1 MERSSKE
8 SWLNGGDLRE
18 ADVENVPVPGM
29 SVRVRGLSAKYAAAM
44 QGQIKIETQGR
55 EQVAKVDAAAME
67 LLQFVHGVIEPT
79 FTEAEAKQVQE
90 RFGPAFKKVIA
101 KIDELS
107 EIDKDAIENTSARF
121 QDGGGSE
128 AGSTV
133 GDGTSNGSAGPD
145 VPVRAGA

>member
-67 LLQFVHGVIEPT
+67 PSS
-79 FTEAEAKQVQE
+79 FTESSS
-90 RFGPAFKKVIA
+90 RRSPRPRPSRCRSG
-101 KIDELS
+101 
-107 EIDKDAIENTSARF
+107 SARR
-121 QDGGGSE
+121 SK
-128 AGSTV
+128 
-133 GDGTSNGSAGPD
+133 
-145 VPVRAGA
+145 R